1 MWDVVYL
8 EEAEQE
14 RLALTKVERVALIHA
29 VEKLEAFGPQLG
41 YPHTSAVRGFAGL
54 RELRPR
60 AGRSPWR
67 ALYRRVGG
75 VFVIAAVGPEAQSD
89 QRGFERA
96 ARNARARLAEM
107 EEE

>member
-8 EEAEQE
+8 PEAKSE
-14 RLALTKVERVALIHA
+14 RLVPPRVARNALIHA
-29 VEKLEAFGPQLG
+29 VEKLETFGPELG
-41 YPHTSAVRGFAGL
+41 YPPTSAVQGFAGL

-67 ALYRRVGG
+67 ALYRRLGE
-75 VFVIAAVGPEAQSD
+75 VFVIAAVGPEAQSN

-96 ARNARARLAEM
+96 ARQAGVRLAEIT
-107 EEE
+107 ED